1 MHKNF
6 IFTPLQIYRSPVL
19 WPACQEFTK
28 SHIFVPGQISK
39 TSRTKRFRYIE
50 TGLKGKS
57 LFASLMMQVQANAST
72 RTIDLTILV
81 ISACLRIVCRASLCS
96 DLEFAAIRD
105 ESCLSLSDGVNKH
118 LSHVQLLAT
127 KREIFLLESLPLSF
141 LRI

>member
-1 MHKNF
+1 METRYHNSWGF
-6 IFTPLQIYRSPVL
+6 GWPVKIHIKIE
-19 WPACQEFTK
+19 CQV
-28 SHIFVPGQISK
+28 SGNGL
-39 TSRTKRFRYIE
+39 YIE

-81 ISACLRIVCRASLCS
+81 IAACLRIVCRASLCS
-96 DLEFAAIRD
+96 DLEFAAISD